1 MINDTAARYGALSKF
16 FHWLMALLII
26 QQFFKLGD
34 RINDGEH
41 WLGDT
46 FGSFHLSIGATILLL
61 VILRA
66 LWALRQQSSRPQHSG
81 ATAWAVRGGH
91 ILLYLC
97 MFLMPVTG
105 VLYMLGNGYGLKVFG
120 SQLIAKSGVETD
132 WMLSL
137 GSLHSPIARVFLVLL
152 LGHVGIALV
161 HHFIKRDGV
170 LRRML

>member
-46 FGSFHLSIGATILLL
+46 FGSFHLSIGATILVL

-137 GSLHSPIARVFLVLL
+137 GSLHSPIAWVFLVLL

-161 HHFIKRDGV
+161 HHFIKRDDT